1 MAKQMITN
9 TINQREEVLKIA
21 CQQLSDDLKTIE
33 PTFFDVFLKLGQL
46 PGVYDVVM
54 AILERHFERNSMN
67 FACTGDSHVSWDK
80 SPIVALDL
88 EFMHDGI
95 FAFFRL
101 FIKDAGSEI
110 ELHHISFDNSS
121 GAPEQ
126 NTAKLS
132 DAIRQVQL
140 I

>member
-1 MAKQMITN
+1 MAKQKVIN
-9 TINQREEVLKIA
+9 TITQREEVLKNA
-21 CQQLSDDLKTIE
+21 CRKLCTELRTIE
-33 PTFFDVFLKLGQL
+33 PTCFDVFLKLGQL
-46 PGVYDVVM
+46 PGVYDEVM
-54 AILERHFERNSMN
+54 AILERHFRRGSMN
-67 FACTGDSHVSWDK
+67 FACTGDSHITWDK
-80 SPIVALDL
+80 SPVVALDL

-101 FIKDAGSEI
+101 FIKDVGSEI

-126 NTAKLS
+126 NTRHLN
-132 DAIRQVQL
+132 DAIKTVQL